1 MMIAPEVID
10 QIKRL
15 LAEGNLSQRRIARQL
30 GVSRGT
36 VHAIARGKR
45 TDDRTRKQK
54 QEEDL
59 LAPRGPWDRCPT
71 CGGMVQM
78 PCLACRVRAM
88 REKRRR
94 GAGGPGR
101 DRRQGVASGPD
112 AANRGGSRFGRCGY

>member
-1 MMIAPEVID
+1 MIAPEVVD

-15 LAEGNLSQRRIARQL
+15 LDEGNLSQRRIARQV

-45 TDDRTRKQK
+45 TDSRPRKREQ
-54 QEEDL
+54 DDDFML
-59 LAPRGPWDRCPT
+59 PRGPWDRCPT

-88 REKRRR
+88 REERRR
-94 GAGGPGR
+94 SAVGPGF
-101 DRRQGVASGPD
+101 DHRQGVVSGPV
-112 AANRGGSRFGRCGY
+112 AGGRGGSRFGQPGR

>member
-1 MMIAPEVID
+1 MIAPEVVD

-15 LAEGNLSQRRIARQL
+15 LAEGNLSQRRIARQV

-45 TDDRTRKQK
+45 SDDRTRKQK
-54 QEEDL
+54 QEEEFL
-59 LAPRGPWDRCPT
+59 SPRGPWGRCPM

-88 REKRRR
+88 RAERRR
-94 GAGGPGR
+94 SAVGAGALSSREPAASPHGR
-101 DRRQGVASGPD
+101 TSHPCHPIV
-112 AANRGGSRFGRCGY
+112 SR